1 MIKVENIDYRAGKK
15 VILKDVSITFE
26 SGKIHAI
33 AGPNGAGKS
42 TLFKLLGQELKPT
55 SGSIWFD
62 QLEAISENRKELSKS
77 RALLSQQA
85 SLAFPLRVWEVV
97 LMGRYPHYRTK
108 PTARDEKI
116 VEEALDAFSLG
127 DFADRNFLTLSGGER
142 QRVHFARSF
151 AQVWQEG
158 ANPRYLLLDEP
169 LTFLDIRYQL
179 SFFDYLRKFIT
190 PSTTVVA
197 IIHDLNQVVQF
208 CDVVHIL
215 NEGKLVASG
224 DPQTIF
230 QPELIQNVFG
240 FSGKI
245 VRIDGR
251 NVLLTN

>member
-1 MIKVENIDYRAGKK
+1 MIKVENINYSVVKK
-15 VILKDVSITFE
+15 EILKDVSISFE

-42 TLFKLLGQELKPT
+42 TLFKLLGQEIKANA
-55 SGSIWFD
+55 GSIWFD
-62 QLEAISENRKELSKS
+62 QLEAISENRKKLSKC

-85 SLAFPLRVWEVV
+85 SLSFPLRVWEVV
-97 LMGRYPHYRTK
+97 LMGRYPHYSTK
-108 PTARDEKI
+108 PTATDEKI
-116 VEEALDAFSLG
+116 VEEALEAFSLG

-158 ANPRYLLLDEP
+158 DLPRYLLLDEP

-190 PSTTVVA
+190 PSTTVIA
-197 IIHDLNQVVQF
+197 IIHDLNQVVQY
-208 CDVVHIL
+208 CDIVHIL
-215 NEGKLVASG
+215 NRGKLVASG
-224 DPQTIF
+224 EPQTIF
-230 QPELIQNVFG
+230 QPDLIQNVFG

-245 VRIDGR
+245 AQIEGR
-251 NVLLTN
+251 NVLLSN